1 MRLTSATCP
10 ASPPGCPACHDGGVS
25 APEDPYPEI
34 GQILTRSAPK
44 GWERIEL
51 DVRLWDGAAR
61 FQATSFGV
69 GQPPGL
75 RLENAS
81 RLRVLFERVQAISR
95 EVADP
100 GTPVWT
106 TAKFALRSDGSST
119 QRTASRTSPGSIGSL
134 RWSRCSS
141 GIPRSQSSR
150 TCRVGGKQS
159 EVVPGAPWKRDPHVP
174 PHYPPKAT

>member
-1 MRLTSATCP
+1 MLA
-10 ASPPGCPACHDGGVS
+10 
-25 APEDPYPEI
+25 
-34 GQILTRSAPK
+34 RSAPK

-75 RLENAS
+75 RLEKAS

-106 TAKFALRSDGSST
+106 TAKFVLRSDGTFDVNFGYEEDDEDSAPPSSPPT
-119 QRTASRTSPGSIGSL
+119 RRPSP
-134 RWSRCSS
+134 
-141 GIPRSQSSR
+141 
-150 TCRVGGKQS
+150 
-159 EVVPGAPWKRDPHVP
+159 
-174 PHYPPKAT
+174 PPKRPWWRFWTRG